1 MWNKRSLTYGVNNW
15 GLERTE
21 IMLEIKG
28 KMNTAICYA
37 KVIEDVAIEQIKR
50 MCDYELTAGNKVRI
64 MPDVHAGKGC
74 TIGTTMTVTDKA
86 CPNIVGVDIGCG
98 MYTVKLADKSL
109 DFEKID
115 EACHYIPSGRNVWD
129 GRRERFDIQELK
141 CYRALKDT
149 KRLARSLGT
158 LGGGNHFIEID
169 KAADGAHYL
178 VIHSG
183 SRNLGKQVAEIYQ
196 QLAIDLHAGKEDYF
210 IRREEIIRTYKEAG
224 RRAEIQNALKELA
237 KEYTAKTPDVPED
250 LCWLYGSFLGDYLHD
265 VEICQ
270 RFACRNREIM
280 AETILE
286 RTGMSKEEAFHT
298 IHNYIDTNEMI
309 LRKGAI
315 AAHKG
320 ERVLIPIN
328 MRDGSVIAVG
338 KGNPEWNYSAP
349 HGAGRIMSRGKAKE
363 TLSLEEYRASMEGI
377 YTTSVNEST
386 LDEAPMVYKS
396 LYDILDVIN
405 EAVDIVDIIKPVYNF
420 KAGEDD
426 KPWEKR
432 GENDKYFLEYY
443 PKNN

>member
-1 MWNKRSLTYGVNNW
+1 
-15 GLERTE
+15 
-21 IMLEIKG
+21 MLEIKG

-129 GRRERFDIQELK
+129 GRKERFDIQELK

-169 KAADGAHYL
+169 KAADGTHYL

-224 RRAEIQNALKELA
+224 RRGEIQDALKELA

-396 LYDILDVIN
+396 LDDILDVIN
-405 EAVDIVDIIKPVYNF
+405 ETVDIVDIIKPVYNF
-420 KAGEDD
+420 KAGEDE

-432 GENDKYFLEYY
+432 GKNDKYFLEYN